1 MNQII
6 LSPFAREHPQMSFSQ
21 DFLLSVAM
29 DLVPGYS
36 FVDKF
41 GENAEITTA
50 SDPEDVWEVGGT
62 YIYDTDGTAPIASL
76 ISDAGGDTEPIKVQG
91 LDINGLFVSQTITLT
106 GVSRVALD
114 TPLWRVFRMVNMGT
128 TDIAGNVYCYTGTGG
143 APAANLIR
151 AVITAANQTLMSIY
165 TIPADKVGFLIG
177 EEIGA
182 SRFTATA
189 EVRAATRVRKF
200 GSVFATKR
208 RVNLSNA
215 GTSIDRHMNPFPDAL
230 PGKSDIKQTV
240 EDVSATVGVFG
251 TFQILLVDAE
261 ILPLLYLQKIG
272 QPS

>member
-1 MNQII
+1 MNEII
-6 LSPFAREHPQMSFSQ
+6 LSPFAREKPQMSFSQ
-21 DFLLSVAM
+21 DFLLSVTM
-29 DLVPGYS
+29 GLVPGYS

-41 GENAEITTA
+41 GENPEVTGA

-62 YIYDTDGTAPIASL
+62 YIYDTDDTAPIQSL
-76 ISDAGGDTEPIKVQG
+76 ISDAADIQPITVQG
-91 LDINGLFVSQTITLT
+91 LDINGLLVTQTITLT
-106 GVSRVALD
+106 GTVRVAL
-114 TPLWRVFRMVNMGT
+114 TVPLWRVVRMQNIGA

-151 AVITAANQTLMSIY
+151 AVVTAANQTLMSIY

-182 SRFTATA
+182 SRFVAAA
-189 EVRAATRVRKF
+189 EIRAATRVRMF
-200 GSVFATKR
+200 GGVFTTKR

-215 GTSIDRHMNPFPDAL
+215 GTSIDRHINPFPDVL

-240 EDVSATVGVFG
+240 EEVSATVGIFG
-251 TFQILLVDAE
+251 TIQILLVDAN
-261 ILPLLYLQKIG
+261 ILPLLFLTGIG